1 MTVLFTE
8 SGSCSPELSYNK
20 SRKTSLF
27 FLSLLQYTPAVIKTS
42 FTHHLYSTV
51 LTSINFYF
59 LFLFCFYFLFF
70 CTIFII
76 NKTKIHCHNSS
87 SSSSS
92 LCGQSIIAKLH
103 SVTSKWGHPTS
114 RVADAAE
121 SVWCGMN
128 WTPTRHDRNHIH
140 DVDTIECFD
149 WQLSTKEFS
158 SDFPAAPA
166 CTTYHRCCQ
175 CLLLMHWQLPDIVKV
190 TVRINF
196 GNYTLYSS
204 SLQQLKSSY
213 LSLYGHTKTTEQRT
227 IIQQYGDWYTGRWWV
242 DCYIWYSDEEPGR
255 AAAPPPPQSPPR
267 CTKCV
272 TVHQSTATVYQHSR

>member
-1 MTVLFTE
+1 MPGV
-8 SGSCSPELSYNK
+8 GCPELETNHIQKEVQNISNI
-20 SRKTSLF
+20 S
-27 FLSLLQYTPAVIKTS
+27 
-42 FTHHLYSTV
+42 
-51 LTSINFYF
+51 
-59 LFLFCFYFLFF
+59 FCFYFLFF

-92 LCGQSIIAKLH
+92 LHGQSIIAKLH

-166 CTTYHRCCQ
+166 CTTYHHCCQ

-196 GNYTLYSS
+196 GNYTLCSS

-242 DCYIWYSDEEPGR
+242 DCYIWYSEKGPGR
-255 AAAPPPPQSPPR
+255 AATPPR
-267 CTKCV
+267 PLLAVPNV
-272 TVHQSTATVYQHSR
+272 TAHPSTASVPTSYYLKWHYNCLWTLKG